1 MVFPGVDPTNSHT
14 YEEIMRQPQT
24 WEQTW
29 NVVLAQRSKLEE
41 RFADAN
47 PEEVLFTGS
56 GTSYYISIAAASTFQ
71 EITGMSARAVPASEI
86 FLKPDSVINA
96 TKRTIIIG
104 VSRSGTT
111 SEVIRAFHFA
121 QAQRQIPC
129 ISVSGYPESELVK
142 NSDYSIVLPHIQEKS
157 VVMTSSFTN
166 ILYSL
171 QLLAGIVAGNQA
183 YLEELSRI
191 PRDGAFL
198 LPRAKSLAEKLGS
211 DLDFRHF
218 IYLGL
223 GAYFGLANE
232 GMLKMKEMTQTFAEA
247 FNSLE
252 FRHGPISVVDSS
264 CLVVLLSDSSIKKY
278 EADVAQDV
286 RKFGAFVVVVGENL
300 ADFESDV
307 KFETNSTFSDVSRAI
322 LYMPFLQLLAFYRT
336 KALGLNP
343 DQPRNLSHVVKLAE

>member
-1 MVFPGVDPTNSHT
+1 
-14 YEEIMRQPQT
+14 MRQPQT
-24 WEQTW
+24 WEETR
-29 NVVLAQRSKLEE
+29 NLVLAQQAELAK
-41 RFADAN
+41 RFADVN

-56 GTSYYISIAAASTFQ
+56 GTSYYISIAAASIFQ
-71 EITGMSARAVPASEI
+71 EITGLTARAVPASEI

-96 TKRTIIIG
+96 QKRTIIIG

-111 SEVIRAFHFA
+111 SEVIRAFHLA
-121 QAQRQIPC
+121 REQRKILC
-129 ISVSGYPESELVK
+129 ISVSGYPESELVQS
-142 NSDYSIVLPHIQEKS
+142 SDYSIVLPHIQEKS

-183 YLEELSRI
+183 YLQELSQL
-191 PRDGAFL
+191 PKDGAFL
-198 LPRAKSLAEKLGS
+198 LPRAKALAEKLGD
-211 DLDFRHF
+211 DLGFKHF

-264 CLVVLLSDSSIKKY
+264 CLVVLLSDSSIRKF
-278 EADVAQDV
+278 EIDVAQDV
-286 RKFGAFVVVVGENL
+286 RGFGGFVVVVGENL
-300 ADFESDV
+300 ADFTSDI
-307 KFETNSTFSDVSRAI
+307 KFETDSTLSDLSRAI

-336 KALGLNP
+336 QALGLNP